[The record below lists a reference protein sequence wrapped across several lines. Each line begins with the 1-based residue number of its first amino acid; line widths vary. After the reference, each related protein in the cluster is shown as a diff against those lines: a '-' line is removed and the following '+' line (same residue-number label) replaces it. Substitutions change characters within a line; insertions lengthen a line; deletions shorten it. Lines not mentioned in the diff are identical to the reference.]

1 MSYGSDSKEA
11 GSGSYTGSREYTHS
25 EFSYIRK
32 KRKSLV
38 EEVEMGELN
47 IVPYLDIMVNLIM
60 FLLVTQATMVSL
72 GVIDVTAPSY
82 ARAGPNSG
90 GAKKIDPQA
99 DLKLTVGVGIDG
111 YYIAAKGGVLGNEA
125 NAEEPTEQTKDGV
138 AKQPP
143 TIPCLNA
150 PVKPNTLCKYDFVGL
165 SHKLRSIKTV
175 FPKAVAVYLAA
186 DPNIPYQVIVKTL
199 DSSRADKKG
208 ELFPAVAFS
217 RLR

>member
-1 MSYGSDSKEA
+1 MSYGSDNQEQGQTA
-11 GSGSYTGSREYTHS
+11 GTGSHAYSHS
-25 EFSYIRK
+25 EATYLRK
-32 KRKSLV
+32 KRRQLV
-38 EEVEMGELN
+38 EEQEMGELN

-82 ARAGPNSG
+82 APAGP
-90 GAKKIDPQA
+90 GADGKSKVDPQA
-99 DLKLTVGVGIDG
+99 DLKLTVGVSNDG
-111 YYIAAKGGVLGNEA
+111 YYIAAKGGVLGDA
-125 NAEEPTEQTKDGV
+125 NNKEEVTEQTKDGV

-143 TIPCLNA
+143 TIPLANGQHDYA
-150 PVKPNTLCKYDFVGL
+150 AL
-165 SHKLRSIKTV
+165 SRKLRGIKTV

-186 DPNIPYQVIVKTL
+186 DQNIPYQVIVKTL
-199 DSSRADKKG
+199 DASRSDDQG

>member
-1 MSYGSDSKEA
+1 MAYGSENNSNKED
-11 GSGSYTGSREYTHS
+11 GSGSHTGSRAYTHS
-25 EFSYIRK
+25 ECTYLRK
-32 KRKSLV
+32 KRKLV

-72 GVIDVTAPSY
+72 GIIDVTAPSY

-90 GAKKIDPQA
+90 GKKPDPKA
-99 DLKLTVGVGIDG
+99 DLKLTVGVATDG
-111 YYIAAKGGVLGNEA
+111 FYIAAKGGVLGDEA
-125 NAEEPTEQTKDGV
+125 NTEEPTEQTKDGV

-143 TIPCLNA
+143 TIPLVNG
-150 PVKPNTLCKYDFVGL
+150 KYDYVGL
-165 SHKLRSIKTV
+165 AQKLRSIKTV

-186 DPNIPYQVIVKTL
+186 DQNIPYQVIVKTL
-199 DSSRADKKG
+199 DAARSDRQG